1 MHARYTGPV
10 PPSIEPSLVGGSDRV
25 ARNCDSKKWRHDVR
39 YEIAYPPE
47 ARGARRAPML
57 VLWQAQ
63 RAMRETRS
71 RPRRVHLQVHRPCR
85 GRTGEI
91 PLSGHYVDG
100 CDGWV
105 PKTWSRAMS
114 RKTGFLK
121 GGVAGRRRQKDTSLA
136 RRSFLGLCSFITGLR
151 ETACHSP
158 NPVPAPVCLLP
169 TSCPGPAGAGVSV
182 SPYCRGAA
190 GRMPRG
196 PSV

>member
-1 MHARYTGPV
+1 
-10 PPSIEPSLVGGSDRV
+10 V

-47 ARGARRAPML
+47 AKGARRAPML

-136 RRSFLGLCSFITGLR
+136 RRSFLGLCSFITGVR
-151 ETACHSP
+151 ETACHHPILCQRPGLSASYFLP
-158 NPVPAPVCLLP
+158 RPRRRRRLGEPVLP
-169 TSCPGPAGAGVSV
+169 GGSWANASRSERLIHQSRPRFT
-182 SPYCRGAA
+182 A
-190 GRMPRG
+190 GR
-196 PSV
+196 